1 MGATGVEPYT
11 VSVILS
17 TASFQAPALWASA
30 PGLAAA
36 LAYLVVTGSAQTRE
50 RQSALLAA
58 WGLHGLALLAHLSG
72 LAEDGGGVRF
82 GFALV
87 LSLTAWLVL
96 AVYAVESRFMPLG
109 NSRRGLAGLGL
120 LTVVLVLIF
129 PAEGRPSSG
138 SLWAPLHWILGIASY
153 ALFGAAV
160 LHAALL
166 DRSELALRKRRTGV
180 ALGAGPAVPLLQLE
194 ALTFRFVAAGFAVL
208 SLAVVLGASVASPL
222 RWDHKT
228 VFSLLGWVVLG
239 GLLFGRQAFG
249 WRGRL
254 ATRWLYVGCA
264 LLLLAYVGS
273 RFVFEVLLHRSPT
286 GGVL

>member
-1 MGATGVEPYT
+1 VR
-11 VSVILS
+11 VILS

-36 LAYLVVTGSAQTRE
+36 LAYLVVAGSAQTRE
-50 RQSALLAA
+50 RQPALLAA

-109 NSRRGLAGLGL
+109 SSRRGLAGLGL
-120 LTVVLVLIF
+120 LTVCLVLFF
-129 PAEGRPSSG
+129 PAEARPAAVSP
-138 SLWAPLHWILGIASY
+138 WAPLHWILGIASY

-166 DRSELALRKRRTGV
+166 DRSERALRKRRP
-180 ALGAGPAVPLLQLE
+180 GAMPDAPAVPLLQLE
-194 ALTFRFVAAGFAVL
+194 ALTFRFVAAGFVVL
-208 SLAVVLGASVASPL
+208 SLAELLGAWFASPW

-228 VFSLLGWVVLG
+228 VFSLLGWLVLG
-239 GLLFGRQAFG
+239 GLLGGRQAFG

-254 ATRWLYVGCA
+254 ATRWLYVGCV

-273 RFVFEVLLHRSPT
+273 RFVFEVLLHRSPA

>member
-1 MGATGVEPYT
+1 
-11 VSVILS
+11 VILS
-17 TASFQAPALWASA
+17 TASFQSPALWAGA

-36 LAYLVVTGSAQTRE
+36 LAYLLVAASPSTRE
-50 RQSALLAA
+50 RQSALLAG

-72 LAEDGGGVRF
+72 LAENDGGVRF

-87 LSLTAWLVL
+87 LSVTAWLVL

-109 NSRRGLAGLGL
+109 SSRRGLAGLGL
-120 LTVVLVLIF
+120 LTVCLVLLF
-129 PAEGRPSSG
+129 PAEARPPAVSP
-138 SLWAPLHWILGIASY
+138 WAPLHWILGIASY

-166 DRSELALRKRRTGV
+166 DRSERALRKRRP
-180 ALGAGPAVPLLQLE
+180 GAMPDAPAVPLLQLE
-194 ALTFRFVAAGFAVL
+194 ALTFRFVAAGFVVL
-208 SLAVVLGASVASPL
+208 SLAELLGAWFASPW

-228 VFSLLGWVVLG
+228 VFSLLGWLVLG
-239 GLLFGRQAFG
+239 GLLGGRQAFG

-254 ATRWLYVGCA
+254 ATRWLYIGCG

-273 RFVFEVLLHRSPT
+273 RFVFEVLLHRAPG
-286 GGVL
+286 GGVV